1 MLGGE
6 ELVAGAIDDLVK
18 GHGVPVNVVG
28 LLGRRTLLTHKLV
41 RIKTQKSVG
50 LVRMHFA
57 KLI

>member
-1 MLGGE
+1 
-6 ELVAGAIDDLVK
+6 LVAGAIDDLVK

-50 LVRMHFA
+50 LVGMHFA